1 MWDVISL
8 RKHDGFRWKLL
19 KAFLK
24 GLNSQQTSICLD
36 SCLSERPQPPFLQSP
51 NLCHPDSWC
60 VSKCINT
67 ALLRLRHNIKLSLA
81 YQSANIALIGIFF
94 STLFWLL
101 TISFAW
107 TSIEILKD
115 GRFLQNKFT
124 KNPSFGKSLHMFDNC
139 GSWTSFQ
146 IRTSGKSRYSASPMS
161 SSRGIFRGAAL
172 LYIIAIISLSGW
184 LEFNFIINSIEIN
197 FSLSH
202 KSD

>member
-1 MWDVISL
+1 MP
-8 RKHDGFRWKLL
+8 
-19 KAFLK
+19 A
-24 GLNSQQTSICLD
+24 
-36 SCLSERPQPPFLQSP
+36 
-51 NLCHPDSWC
+51 
-60 VSKCINT
+60 T
-67 ALLRLRHNIKLSLA
+67 ALWKHFRVWKSLEW
-81 YQSANIALIGIFF
+81 SPIPIALKKQKIKTDGIRIPHRQD
-94 STLFWLL
+94 SPLVGNPEVGNPDIYPLFWLL

-184 LEFNFIINSIEIN
+184 LEFNFIINSIGIN

>member
-1 MWDVISL
+1 MADMWYVRCDLSPKAWWL
-8 RKHDGFRWKLL
+8 SL
-19 KAFLK
+19 KAFKGLLK
-24 GLNSQQTSICLD
+24 VSKSWQNLNSQQTSICWD
-36 SCLSERPQPPFLQSP
+36 SFLSERPQLPFLQSP
-51 NLCHPDSWC
+51 NFCHPDSWH

-139 GSWTSFQ
+139 GRISFQ

-161 SSRGIFRGAAL
+161 SSRGIFRGADL
-172 LYIIAIISLSGW
+172 LYIIEW
-184 LEFNFIINSIEIN
+184 LIRI
-197 FSLSH
+197 
-202 KSD
+202 